1 MIYSVMSYLFY
12 FIALIAGYAAA
23 YEILLQMFPDYGLIH
38 IVVGGTISLMFFPLI
53 PLYPGIMSGE
63 WTLAILCYIAIFFGV
78 IFGNQAR
85 QSKTN

>member
-1 MIYSVMSYLFY
+1 MVYLILSYISY

-23 YEILLQMFPDYGLIH
+23 YEILLQMFPDYGFIH
-38 IVVGGTISLMFFPLI
+38 IMIGGIVSLMFFPII
-53 PLYPGIMSGE
+53 PLYPGIMTGE

-85 QSKTN
+85 RSKIK